1 MTRGAA
7 KMRVTDFARGAAWA
21 IVPERFDEIERRFHA
36 TEITEEMMLR
46 AEKEGALIL
55 KLGDAENDSPL
66 YSLTDE
72 GVAVVSIQGPLVK
85 DPFLAWWFDGTTFA
99 QIRAAVSRAMDDS
112 RVAGIVLDVDSPG
125 GTVSGTEETAEAI
138 FGIRGNG
145 KPIAA
150 FSSGMIA
157 SAAYWIGSAAERV
170 IVSKTAE
177 AGSIG
182 VLMIHREFS
191 ELEKRIGVKTTYLK
205 AGRFKAIGNPS
216 EPLSE
221 DARAI
226 FQGQLDQIYS
236 MFVGSVALFR
246 DVEEERVRADMA
258 DGRIFIGERAVAAG
272 LADQVGNLQT
282 AADWVLSEAE
292 TKSDRRIFSMNKSA
306 VEIKDYNDLKAV
318 GGDVLKAA
326 EDKAFTLGAE
336 SVDMEPAR
344 KEGADQERERVLGI
358 AVVMVGDD
366 LGKKL
371 TEIVKSGVSVEQFKA
386 IHAVAAPAPAQPDP
400 KKAEML
406 EAIVAAG
413 AENPGAG
420 GGDKGP
426 QDYFALVDQVKK
438 EKGCSTV
445 EAMKEINR
453 KHPEA
458 RKQMLIKANP
468 QLAAAK

>member
-1 MTRGAA
+1 
-7 KMRVTDFARGAAWA
+7 MRVTDFARGAAWA
-21 IVPERFDEIERRFHA
+21 IVPERFDEISRRFHA

-55 KLGDAENDSPL
+55 KLSDSDSESPL

-72 GVAVVSIQGPLVK
+72 GAAIISIQGPLVK
-85 DPFLAWWFDGTTFA
+85 DPFLAWWFDGMTFQ
-99 QIRAAVSRAMDDS
+99 QIRAAVSRAMDDP

-125 GTVSGTEETAEAI
+125 GTVSGTEETAEAV
-138 FGIRGNG
+138 FGVRGAG

-236 MFVGSVALFR
+236 IFVGSVALYR

-258 DGRIFIGERAVAAG
+258 DGRIFIGERSVAAG
-272 LADQVGNLQT
+272 LADQVGNIQT
-282 AADWVLSEAE
+282 AVDWVLSAAE
-292 TKSDRRIFSMNKSA
+292 NENRASGGYFKMQNKESKIE
-306 VEIKDYNDLKAV
+306 VKTYDDLKAV
-318 GGDVLKAA
+318 GGDILKQAEEAA
-326 EDKAFTLGAE
+326 YKAGAE

-358 AVVMVGDD
+358 AVVLVGDD

-386 IHAVAAPAPAQPDP
+386 IHAAAAPAQEKADP

-406 EAIVAAG
+406 NAIVEAG

-420 GGDKGP
+420 GDGSGGGKSDFWG
-426 QDYFALVDQVKK
+426 L
-438 EKGCSTV
+438 V
-445 EAMKEINR
+445 EARVAERKCSRAQAVREIR
-453 KHPEA
+453 KDYPDAHAE
-458 RKQMLIKANP
+458 MLRKANP
-468 QLAAAK
+468 HIVSVK

>member
-1 MTRGAA
+1 
-7 KMRVTDFARGAAWA
+7 MRVTDFARGAAWA

-36 TEITEEMMLR
+36 TEITEEMVVR

-55 KLGDAENDSPL
+55 RLGDAENDSPL
-66 YSLTDE
+66 YSLTDD
-72 GVAVVSIQGPLVK
+72 GVAIVSINGPLVK
-85 DPFLAWWFDGTTFA
+85 DPFLAWWFGGTTFQ

-112 RVAGIVLDVDSPG
+112 RVAGIILDVDSPG
-125 GTVSGTEETAEAI
+125 GTVSGTEETAEAV
-138 FGIRGNG
+138 FGVRGGG
-145 KPIAA
+145 KPVAA
-150 FSSGMIA
+150 FTSGMMA

-170 IVSKTAE
+170 FVSKTAE

-182 VLMIHREFS
+182 VLMIHREYA
-191 ELEKRIGVKTTYLK
+191 ELEKRIGIKTTYLK
-205 AGRFKAIGNPS
+205 AGKYKAIGNPS

-246 DVEEERVRADMA
+246 DVEDERVRADMA

-282 AADWVLSEAE
+282 AVDWVLESAE
-292 TKSDRRIFSMNKSA
+292 TKTDRRFFDMNKGA

-318 GGDVLKAA
+318 GGDVLKIA

-336 SVDMEPAR
+336 SVDLEPAR
-344 KEGADQERERVLGI
+344 KEGAEKERERVLGI
-358 AVVMVGDD
+358 AVVLAGDD
-366 LGKKL
+366 LGGKL
-371 TEIVKSGVSVEQFKA
+371 ADIVKSGVSVEQFKA
-386 IHAVAAPAPAQPDP
+386 IHAVAAPVAATVDP

-420 GGDKGP
+420 GGESGKG
-426 QDYFALVDQVKK
+426 DFWSLVDARMAEKK
-438 EKGCSTV
+438 CSKAQATR
-445 EAMKEINR
+445 EIRKEQ
-453 KHPEA
+453 PEA
-458 RKQMLIKANP
+458 HAEMLRKANP
-468 QLAAAK
+468 HIQAVK

>member
-1 MTRGAA
+1 
-7 KMRVTDFARGAAWA
+7 MRVIDFARGAAWG

-36 TEITEEMMLR
+36 TQITEEMVKR

-66 YSLTDE
+66 YSLTDD
-72 GVAVVSIQGPLVK
+72 GVAIVSINGPLVK

-125 GTVSGTEETAEAI
+125 GTVSGTEETAEAV
-138 FGIRGNG
+138 FGSRGG

-182 VLMIHREFS
+182 VLMIHREYS
-191 ELEKRIGVKTTYLK
+191 ELEKRVGIKTTYLK

-258 DGRIFIGERAVAAG
+258 DGRIFIGDRAVASG
-272 LADQVGNLQT
+272 LADQVGNIQT
-282 AADWVLSEAE
+282 AVDWVLSAAE
-292 TKSDRRIFSMNKSA
+292 TKTDRRIFSMNKGA

-336 SVDMEPAR
+336 SVDLEPAR
-344 KEGADQERERVLGI
+344 KEGAEKERERILGI
-358 AVVMVGDD
+358 AGALVGDD
-366 LGKKL
+366 LGGKL
-371 TEIVKSGVSVEQFKA
+371 AEIVKSGVTVDQFKA
-386 IHAVAAPAPAQPDP
+386 IHAVAAPAPVAADP

-426 QDYFALVDQVKK
+426 QDYWALVSQVQK
-438 EKGCSTV
+438 ETSCSKV
-445 EAMKEINR
+445 EAMKEVNR

-458 RKQMLIKANP
+458 RKQMLEKANP
-468 QLAAAK
+468 RLAVAK

>member
-1 MTRGAA
+1 
-7 KMRVTDFARGAAWA
+7 MRVTDFARGAAWA

-36 TEITEEMMLR
+36 TQITDEMVKR

-66 YSLTDE
+66 YSLTDD
-72 GVAVVSIQGPLVK
+72 GVAIVSIQGPLVK
-85 DPFLAWWFDGTTFA
+85 DPFLAWWFDGTTFQ

-112 RVAGIVLDVDSPG
+112 RVAGVVLDFDSPG
-125 GTVSGTEETAEAI
+125 GTVSGTEETAEAV
-138 FGIRGNG
+138 FGARGA

-150 FSSGMIA
+150 FSSGMVA

-182 VLMIHREFS
+182 VLMIHREYS
-191 ELEKRIGVKTTYLK
+191 ELEKRVGIKTTYLK

-282 AADWVLSEAE
+282 AVDWVLESAE
-292 TKSDRRIFSMNKSA
+292 TKTDRRIFSMNKGA

-318 GGDVLKAA
+318 GGEVLKAA

-336 SVDMEPAR
+336 SVDLEPAR
-344 KEGADQERERVLGI
+344 KEGAEKERERILGI
-358 AVVMVGDD
+358 ASAMVGEDVG
-366 LGKKL
+366 GKL
-371 TEIVKSGVSVEQFKA
+371 AEIVKSGVSVEQFKA
-386 IHAVAAPAPAQPDP
+386 IHAVAAQAPVAADPAKAQ
-400 KKAEML
+400 ML

-420 GGDKGP
+420 GGDTGKS
-426 QDYFALVDQVKK
+426 DFWSLVDARMAEKK
-438 EKGCSTV
+438 CSKAQATR
-445 EAMKEINR
+445 EIRKEQ
-453 KHPEA
+453 PEA
-458 RKQMLIKANP
+458 HAEMLRKANP
-468 QLAAAK
+468 HIQAVK